1 MRGLWA
7 ALTLALVGV
16 IVADLVIHP
25 AGVQAAGQ
33 ATNQILA
40 TTYGAMLG
48 GGR

>member
-1 MRGLWA
+1 MRGVWA

-16 IVADLVIHP
+16 IIADLVIHP
-25 AGVQAAGQ
+25 AGVTAAGN
-33 ATNQILA
+33 ATNQILS

>member
-16 IVADLVIHP
+16 IIADLVIHP
-25 AGVQAAGQ
+25 DGVRAAGA
-33 ATNQILA
+33 ATNQILS